1 MMLQIT
7 KHEAEIATRQEE
19 RNRRNAHRHLIQM
32 DKKDKTGSMTFKAL
46 QNEEQKI
53 ITGLPGPVSAPARL
67 L

>member
-46 QNEEQKI
+46 QNE
-53 ITGLPGPVSAPARL
+53 
-67 L
+67 